1 VIRVALDAR
10 RAAWMPATGIGRYA
24 GLLVEHRRELD
35 SVELVPFG
43 ARGQSSPGWRIVPPG
58 LTQLERAVW
67 EQASFPLA
75 TRRFDVLHLPYYE
88 GSPLARAAVI
98 VNVHDL
104 HTLADPRSYSWAF
117 RAYYNSLLRL
127 LVRRAT
133 LVLTGSQASVEAISA
148 LFPRMSA
155 RLRLVPY
162 AYDELL
168 RGARRGGSPL
178 GSNGT
183 VLYTGGYGP
192 RKRVEVLIDGF
203 AELRRRELTTRLVL
217 TGNPPQEIRARVADR
232 LDADAVELPGRV
244 AVEELVGLYG
254 RADVLAYPSAYEG
267 FGYPALEALVAGVPL
282 VAADSPSV
290 REIVGDCGTLVP
302 PDDPGA
308 LADGLAHALAAS
320 GEVREA
326 VERGLTRAER
336 YSPKAMVEAHARAYA
351 EAAS

>member
-1 VIRVALDAR
+1 
-10 RAAWMPATGIGRYA
+10 MPATGIGRYA

-35 SVELVPFG
+35 SIELVPFG
-43 ARGQSSPGWRIVPPG
+43 ARDQDSPGWRIVRPG
-58 LTQLERAVW
+58 LRQLERVIW
-67 EQASFPLA
+67 EQASLPLA

-88 GSPLARAAVI
+88 GSPIARSALV

-104 HTLADPRSYSWAF
+104 HTLADPWSYSWAF
-117 RAYYNSLLRL
+117 RTYYNNLLRL

-133 LVLTGSQASVEAISA
+133 LLLTASQASVEAIGA
-148 LFPRMSA
+148 AFPHVSERV
-155 RLRLVPY
+155 RVVPY

-168 RGARRGGSPL
+168 RGARRGSPL
-178 GSNGT
+178 GSTGT

-192 RKRVEVLIDGF
+192 RKRVEVLIDAF
-203 AELRRRELTTRLVL
+203 AMLCRREPTTRLVL
-217 TGNPPQEIRARVADR
+217 TCDPPPEIRARIADALR
-232 LDADAVELPGRV
+232 ADAVELPGRV
-244 AVEELVGLYG
+244 AVAGLVGLYR

-282 VAADSPSV
+282 VAADAPSV
-290 REIVGDCGTLVP
+290 REIVGDGGMLVP
-302 PDDPGA
+302 PDDPEA
-308 LADGLAHALAAS
+308 LADGLARALGAS

-336 YSPKAMVEAHARAYA
+336 YSPKAMIEAHARVYT